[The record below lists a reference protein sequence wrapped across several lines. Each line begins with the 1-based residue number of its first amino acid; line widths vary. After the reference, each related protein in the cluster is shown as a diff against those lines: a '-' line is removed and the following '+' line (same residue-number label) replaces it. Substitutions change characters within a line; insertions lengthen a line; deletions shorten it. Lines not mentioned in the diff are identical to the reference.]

1 MSTDGEELHE
11 EDLSLPDNIIGIGN
25 AGKTTVKHYLSQDW
39 IIEEAVA
46 VKDSQTLTDGDNREF
61 NAFMIDTATDEQP
74 ADERQVKSINDRIER
89 IAERSGRTPSTVNTG
104 LEYINPLDDAPDNLI
119 SRAGLT
125 SEVTVNQIA
134 TQDRLKSW
142 WLENEDSMLTD
153 GYGQGVLRRRGLSKA
168 LFHASR
174 AGNGDMEGL
183 PRRLS
188 GKTATIVVGLGGG
201 TGSGMYLDLAKLI
214 EPKVDELH
222 LVASIPGLQE
232 KDRRTANTFAALSE
246 LEYLALN
253 EEEENPFT
261 NIILVP
267 FGPARN
273 LQNREFFLDAMVQTI
288 VAREATTN
296 DFTTFLDSDNS
307 ERIPKAYAPFTVAVP
322 QILRYDVGDIREA
335 KRAITEYREAKREA
349 LDAELALYD
358 ELHDFF
364 TEEWGGEIADALETA
379 QDGLTVDNDRFALS
393 GDEASSLRNRLDSL
407 QSWIEDEDT
416 FGHVD
421 NEALSDWRA
430 QLGDWIEALRENY
443 ADLSG
448 GELKKRLVTR
458 LPDRVDRLEPVDDKY
473 PSEPDDQALAGVF
486 RDELR
491 AIKLRANLLRA
502 LKIVDEEEVS
512 EALTAALHPAR
523 QGWIGAQR
531 LEDRINGLNR
541 EAEQHEVNLELLD
554 DLESDLVAA
563 RDHNLESWRET
574 VADDLELLVGLQ
586 SSADDIEAQLDALR
600 NELEDTLRTISQA
613 NSPDNV
619 PAGGL
624 NFNFDRLNAQLRDV
638 GLDPIDGRTLVETVE
653 QTQRAYEAWYDINNT
668 GLVGN
673 ILGSKE
679 DKKEDYVGY
688 LEAVD
693 GDYVDISP
701 KVERGDFT
709 EDFDCRLAAD
719 GLFEDITQELAE
731 KRETHRRRVIREF
744 KSTLSEFG
752 ADDVV
757 QDYRA
762 QWGSNDF
769 DLEWPGDTGDA
780 VSSMRDR
787 LTDLDADSAQAV
799 FDELLADG
807 NGFDDPGLVYLAVH
821 DAYLGPVE
829 AKRSELN
836 ARIED
841 VESRADVY
849 DSLRRIVMDYD
860 YEYGSEDDEE
870 EFGPDNPEIDDSTN
884 VTGGSENPY
893 VKKIQSEDQVSL
905 LQYNDIADSDIW
917 TRGNSTEMRKIQSHF
932 KDFAETAVQ
941 NDELGC
947 LRKRKIEVDTRASD
961 EYTDA
966 DNTIYDGHY
975 IGNVFLSRAFDDEE
989 NPGHPVF
996 NTVRE
1001 EFNGS
1006 ELYFLEDA
1014 NGYSH
1019 ESVGYGAPWD
1029 LSMVTFVGGVFLD
1042 NIRQVNQPTRGYK
1055 VSYESQRDDLRE
1067 AVRIRHV
1074 HGVDGRDGTIGGPGE
1089 GGYVYR
1095 KGLLDVTEPADV
1107 YTLLSSDEGEMIE
1120 TLQEDYIGRTTFPS
1134 SIDLDT
1140 DT

>member
-1 MSTDGEELHE
+1 MSTDGDGLDE

-25 AGKTTVKHYLSQDW
+25 AGKTTVKHYLSKDW
-39 IIEEAVA
+39 IIEEAVKI
-46 VKDSQTLTDGDNREF
+46 KDRQTLDDDDQEF
-61 NAFMIDTATDEQP
+61 KAFIIDTARDEQP
-74 ADERQVKSINDRIER
+74 ADERRVKSINERIER
-89 IAERSGRTPSTVNTG
+89 IAERSGRTPSTVNTE

-134 TQDRLKSW
+134 TQDRLRAW

-174 AGNGDMEGL
+174 AGNGDMEGF
-183 PRRLS
+183 PRRIS
-188 GKTATIVVGLGGG
+188 GETATIVVGLGGG

-222 LVASIPGLQE
+222 LIASIPGLQE

-246 LEYLALN
+246 LEYLALT
-253 EEEENPFT
+253 EEENNPFT
-261 NIILVP
+261 NIVLLP

-273 LQNREFFLDAMVQTI
+273 LQNRDTFLDAMVQTV

-307 ERIPKAYAPFTVAVP
+307 QRIPKAYAPFTVAMP

-335 KRAITEYREAKREA
+335 KRAIKDYQEAKRTA
-349 LDAELALYD
+349 LDAELALYE

-364 TEEWGGEIADALETA
+364 TDEWGGEIADALATA
-379 QDGLTVDNDRFALS
+379 QDGLTVENDQFALS
-393 GDEASSLRNRLDSL
+393 GDEASSLRNRLDTL
-407 QSWIEDEDT
+407 QSWIEDQET

-421 NEALSDWRA
+421 NEALQDWRD
-430 QLGDWIEALRENY
+430 QLGGWIEAIRENY
-443 ADLSG
+443 ADLSE

-458 LPDRVDRLEPVDDKY
+458 LHDRVDALEPVDDIY

-486 RDELR
+486 RDEIR
-491 AIKLRANLLRA
+491 ALKLRANLLRA
-502 LKIVDEEEVS
+502 LKLVEEEEVN
-512 EALTAALHPAR
+512 EALAAALHPNR

-531 LEDRINGLNR
+531 IEDRINALNR
-541 EAEQHEVNLELLD
+541 EAKQHESNLELLA
-554 DLESDLVAA
+554 DLESDLVEA

-574 VADDLELLVGLQ
+574 VAADLELLVEIQ
-586 SSADDIEAQLDALR
+586 SSADEIETQLDALR
-600 NELEDTLRTISQA
+600 NELEDELRKISKA

-619 PAGGL
+619 SGGL
-624 NFNFDRLNAQLRDV
+624 TFNFDRLNAQLRDV
-638 GLDPIDGRTLVETVE
+638 GLDPIDGRELVEAVE

-679 DKKEDYVGY
+679 DRQEEYIGY
-688 LEAVD
+688 LQEVD
-693 GDYVDISP
+693 DSPIDISP
-701 KVERGDFT
+701 KAERGDFT
-709 EDFDCRLAAD
+709 EDFDCRLAVD
-719 GLFEDITQELAE
+719 ELFEDITQELTE
-731 KRETHRRRVIREF
+731 RRDTHRKRIIREF
-744 KSTLSEFG
+744 KSAVSEFD
-752 ADDVV
+752 ATEIVE
-757 QDYRA
+757 DYRA

-769 DLEWPGDTGDA
+769 DLEWPGDTDDP
-780 VSSMRDR
+780 VSAMRER
-787 LTDLDADSAQAV
+787 LDDLDADSAQAV

-807 NGFDDPGLVYLAVH
+807 NGFEDPGLVYLAVH
-821 DAYLGPVE
+821 NAYLGPVE

-836 ARIED
+836 DRIED
-841 VESRADVY
+841 VESRAEVY

-860 YEYGSEDDEE
+860 YDYGYDDDEE
-870 EFGPDNPEIDDSTN
+870 EFGPDSPEIDHPTN
-884 VTGGSENPY
+884 VGGNSESPY
-893 VKKIQSEDQVSL
+893 VSKIQSEDQVGL
-905 LQYNDIADSDIW
+905 LQYNDIAESGVW
-917 TRGNSTEMRKIQSHF
+917 SQENTTEMRKIQSYF
-932 KDFAETAVQ
+932 KDFAENAAQ

-947 LRKRKIEVDTRASD
+947 LREREIEVDTKASD
-961 EYTDA
+961 EYTDS
-966 DNTIYDGHY
+966 DSTIYDGHY
-975 IGNVFLSRAFDDEE
+975 IGNVFMSRAFDDDE

-996 NTVRE
+996 NTVRNQ
-1001 EFNGS
+1001 FDKS

-1029 LSMVTFVGGVFLD
+1029 LSMVTFIGGVFLD
-1042 NIRQVNQPTRGYK
+1042 NIRQLNQPTRGYK
-1055 VSYESQRDDLRE
+1055 ISYESQRDELRE

-1074 HGVDGRDGTIGGPGE
+1074 HGVDGRDSTICGPGE

-1095 KGLLDVTEPADV
+1095 KQLLDVTEPEDV
-1107 YTLLSSDEGEMIE
+1107 YTLLNSDEEEVIEM
-1120 TLQEDYIGRTTFPS
+1120 LQEDYIGRKTFES

-1140 DT
+1140 DI